1 MLDYIETDYKY
12 LPIIFIDG
20 NSVVMREMNNGVST
34 QMTRPYV
41 YHAKG
46 IQRLKNFAGQTVANE
61 IENLK
66 MTTWVA
72 SKDSIPPEY
81 LDAYINPQKTT
92 TLIFNEFLD
101 GNPEIRNTPPREVQ
115 RTETPGIVYQ
125 TFEGSDNAMQVIL
138 GSYDSQQGRLGN
150 NDLSGK
156 AIQYGALQS
165 NTAAV
170 PYLMGYIKGLNRIC
184 ICYLDLMPKYYV
196 TPRTIPTRSA
206 AGKRS
211 YKMVNKKDDESP
223 IFFNFDP
230 NNLEVKVEAGVNSTM
245 QKQMALEQIVRLMG
259 TSELFSQFINSEG
272 LEILLENVDIRG
284 IDELKEK
291 AAKFMDKMHQAE
303 EEAKENQPQ
312 DPTQMLL
319 ESQEKI
325 ELAKVDQRREE
336 HQGEMAI
343 ESAKVAI
350 DEQKAYADF
359 LKAMSVIQMNAK
371 KAELEELKLRDEA
384 ARTAVE
390 GAISMVEA
398 MNVPRETYE

>member
-1 MLDYIETDYKY
+1 
-12 LPIIFIDG
+12 
-20 NSVVMREMNNGVST
+20 
-34 QMTRPYV
+34 
-41 YHAKG
+41 
-46 IQRLKNFAGQTVANE
+46 
-61 IENLK
+61 
-66 MTTWVA
+66 
-72 SKDSIPPEY
+72 
-81 LDAYINPQKTT
+81 
-92 TLIFNEFLD
+92 
-101 GNPEIRNTPPREVQ
+101 
-115 RTETPGIVYQ
+115 
-125 TFEGSDNAMQVIL
+125 
-138 GSYDSQQGRLGN
+138 
-150 NDLSGK
+150 
-156 AIQYGALQS
+156 
-165 NTAAV
+165 
-170 PYLMGYIKGLNRIC
+170 
-184 ICYLDLMPKYYV
+184 MPKYYV

-206 AGKRS
+206 SGKRG

-245 QKQMALEQIVRLMG
+245 QKQMALEQIIRLMG

-325 ELAKVDQRREE
+325 ELAKVEQRREE
-336 HQGEMAI
+336 HQGDMAI

-359 LKAMSVIQMNAK
+359 LKAMSVIQINAK

-398 MNVPRETYE
+398 INVPRGSFE